1 MIIAGIDPGITGAL
15 ALTDG
20 EGYLKIYPVP
30 VAGTQPDYARWAQDW
45 LPALRL
51 AGHVWIE
58 KVAAM
63 PKQGVS
69 STFTFGE
76 RYGFILGLVAA
87 SGAPFSHVRPQEWK
101 RRVGLVVKA
110 DKAASR
116 IRASELFPQHTDNW
130 QRAKDDGRA
139 EAALIAHYGQMATER
154 F

>member
-20 EGYLKIYPVP
+20 QGYLKIYPVP
-30 VAGTQPDYARWAQDW
+30 AAGGQPDYARWAQDW

-69 STFTFGE
+69 STFTFG
-76 RYGFILGLVAA
+76 
-87 SGAPFSHVRPQEWK
+87 SG
-101 RRVGLVVKA
+101 VVITR
-110 DKAASR
+110 SN
-116 IRASELFPQHTDNW
+116 RASSPSVLGASTAHTSY
-130 QRAKDDGRA
+130 DGLAGRRS
-139 EAALIAHYGQMATER
+139 LLVTNPIKPPS
-154 F
+154 